1 VTVRLTVAERKRLEH
16 DAERAGQEL
25 SAYVR
30 EQLTEYETQK
40 PRRRRRREP

>member
-1 VTVRLTVAERKRLEH
+1 VAERELLER

-30 EQLTEYETQK
+30 EQLTEYETQR
-40 PRRRRRREP
+40 PRRRRRRKP